1 MLLSVSDLSD
11 WIPPLLGHPLTADSE
26 HVSCHLDVVDTKKRS
41 YVSQMGSTLRQ
52 EKIKICAACVLLLA
66 FLNQL

>member
-1 MLLSVSDLSD
+1 MLNVDRAVYNSDITYQVLKSVSC
-11 WIPPLLGHPLTADSE
+11 E
-26 HVSCHLDVVDTKKRS
+26 YVSCHLDVVDTKKRS
-41 YVSQMGSTLRQ
+41 HVSQMGSTLRQ